1 MLHILQTVKTTINQG
16 DSYAGGIPYPQ
27 SVEYENGITCIIITG
42 ILWIH
47 IFFAIWFLFVH
58 F

>member
-1 MLHILQTVKTTINQG
+1 MEKFMLHILQTVKTTINQG

-42 ILWIH
+42 IL
-47 IFFAIWFLFVH
+47 
-58 F
+58 